1 MSSEK
6 YLVGFSK
13 ELDFRPIECVDLHST
28 RYCCLCNV
36 VPTVTFL
43 LGCSHAFCELCYE
56 NLLGTDR
63 RCPLDETDFEQDD
76 VSKLTFKAKRLERT
90 TVRCFNAKNGCNV
103 VGTIQEVESHFF
115 DECAYYAVICTRCKA
130 SVLRRDI
137 VSHCGTSCRQGN
149 TSSVS
154 SIGVHIPIT
163 GCSFDPV
170 KETFVSVE
178 SVLKKVSTVEHQLHG
193 YAEEIDSLKEMALRN
208 EQLLNRL
215 LENQERV
222 AADVG
227 NTENKVT
234 QQVQD
239 QAEIKGSLRGVAEL
253 LSVVELQMSSISR
266 DNVATSAVNKN
277 VEQVSERVG
286 NLMDTL
292 QQISATLNDVKG
304 IKGELNPLL
313 QCSAELTKFTN
324 ADEEAR
330 EKMLLVKAILGT
342 STEIGIVA
350 QRVYALYSSVVPQKM
365 EAFFHIG
372 DIFDIALNMSRQ
384 RFTFG
389 MKRSSVVFV
398 LCGYSVRLR
407 AHFIAPETLSL
418 RFSLCKSQ
426 SDALL
431 KWPFTIPFTCRFMHP
446 RDSSKH
452 IVCRTVHPKA
462 DLNGGCNNGAYCR
475 PTDAEND
482 AVLIEPAP
490 SVTTLRADGFMHDHS
505 VCIGIRLHPE
515 MA

>member
-13 ELDFRPIECVDLHST
+13 ELDFRPIECVDLPFA
-28 RYCCLCNV
+28 RYCCLCSV

-43 LGCSHAFCELCYE
+43 LGCSHALCELCYG
-56 NLLGTDR
+56 NLLGSDR
-63 RCPLDETDFEQDD
+63 RCPLDEIDFEEDD
-76 VSKLTFKAKRLERT
+76 VSKLTFKAKHLERT
-90 TVRCFNAKNGCNV
+90 NVRCFNAKNGCNV
-103 VGTIQEVESHFF
+103 VGTTQEVESHFF

-137 VSHCGTSCRQGN
+137 VSHYRTSCHQEDM
-149 TSSVS
+149 SSVS
-154 SIGVHIPIT
+154 STGVHVPIS
-163 GCSFDPV
+163 GCSFDH
-170 KETFVSVE
+170 VSVE

-208 EQLLNRL
+208 EQLLNRV

-239 QAEIKGSLRGVAEL
+239 QAEIKGSLRGIAEL

-313 QCSAELTKFTN
+313 QCSAELTKFMN

-330 EKMLLVKAILGT
+330 EKMPLVKAILGT

-350 QRVYALYSSVVPQKM
+350 ERVYALYSSAVPQKM
-365 EAFFHIG
+365 EAFFHIKYF
-372 DIFDIALNMSRQ
+372 FDRLLSLPREKV
-384 RFTFG
+384 TFG
-389 MKRSSVVFV
+389 MERSSDVFV
-398 LCGYSVRLR
+398 LCGYSVRLH
-407 AHFIAPETLSL
+407 AHFTISRTLSL
-418 RFSLCKSQ
+418 RFALCMSR

-431 KWPFTIPFTCRFMHP
+431 KWPFTIPFTCRFVHP
-446 RDSSKH
+446 KDSSKD
-452 IVCRTVHPKA
+452 IVCRTVHPKY
-462 DLNGGCNNGAYCR
+462 DLNCCNNGAYCR

-482 AVLIEPAP
+482 AVHLDPSP
-490 SVTTLRADGFMHDHS
+490 SVSTLKADGFIHDNS
-505 VCIGIRLHPE
+505 LCIGIRLHSE

>member
-1 MSSEK
+1 M
-6 YLVGFSK
+6 
-13 ELDFRPIECVDLHST
+13 
-28 RYCCLCNV
+28 
-36 VPTVTFL
+36 
-43 LGCSHAFCELCYE
+43 
-56 NLLGTDR
+56 
-63 RCPLDETDFEQDD
+63 
-76 VSKLTFKAKRLERT
+76 
-90 TVRCFNAKNGCNV
+90 
-103 VGTIQEVESHFF
+103 
-115 DECAYYAVICTRCKA
+115 
-130 SVLRRDI
+130 
-137 VSHCGTSCRQGN
+137 
-149 TSSVS
+149 SSVS
-154 SIGVHIPIT
+154 STGVHVPIT

-170 KETFVSVE
+170 KETFVSAE
-178 SVLKKVSTVEHQLHG
+178 SVLKEVSTVEHQLHG

-227 NTENKVT
+227 NTESKVT

-313 QCSAELTKFTN
+313 QCSAELTKFMN

-330 EKMLLVKAILGT
+330 EKMPLVKAILGT
-342 STEIGIVA
+342 STEIGM
-350 QRVYALYSSVVPQKM
+350 YTLHSSAVQQKM
-365 EAFFHIG
+365 EAFFLIRSFSG
-372 DIFDIALNMSRQ
+372 TLLKMSR
-384 RFTFG
+384 RTFTFG
-389 MKRSSVVFV
+389 INRPSDVFV
-398 LCGYSVRLR
+398 LCGYSVRLS
-407 AHFIAPETLSL
+407 AHFTAPKRLSL
-418 RFSLCKSQ
+418 RFALCMSQ
-426 SDALL
+426 NDIILQ
-431 KWPFTIPFTCRFMHP
+431 WPYTIPFTCRFKHP
-446 RDSSKH
+446 KDSAKD

-462 DLNGGCNNGAYCR
+462 DLNGSRNNGAYCR

-490 SVTTLRADGFMHDHS
+490 SILLLEADGFIHDDS